1 MGCLKRFIFGC
12 AVLSLCGVSFADIVY
27 QGKRVQAW
35 PAEAITKFDNTRGA
49 RVQSALSPKFA
60 PAAEK
65 SHYSAPKGKIYGLTL
80 LVDFSD
86 QPAPVTKEE
95 ISDWL
100 NKEGFNRDGCNGSV
114 RDYYLDVSNGQLDF
128 TNEVFG
134 WYRAKYPK
142 SYYEGL
148 EGYSGSDVLMKEVF
162 EYFDPQVDYSRYD
175 NDKNGVTEAINIVY
189 AGAGK
194 TWGQGLWPHAGW
206 SNERRD
212 GVLLQ
217 KHQMTDMPGK
227 FSIYV
232 FIHENGHMVFGWPD
246 LYWYGDYC
254 TMGNRPNDWNP
265 VVINDFY
272 RADQGWI
279 PFVDV
284 TAEDIGKVST
294 TAGEQCYRLKNPS
307 RPDKEGLVWSYVKND
322 GRNKVLKGSGI
333 LMQHYD
339 FSIEGNSAANKLG
352 LRIVHADSKGK
363 NSDPEND
370 QWPSPGSRAGAFF
383 SGTYNAFSDVLYP
396 AIRWY
401 NGTET
406 GLKFT
411 DVSINENT
419 LSFCLGS
426 DCSVTAD
433 PSDTPSEPLAVTE
446 IALSAQLPIS
456 DSYAPVSID
465 LQGAQVAKIF
475 GIAQNEISSK
485 ASFYAVE
492 PDSSLNSETTG
503 EGTGHW
509 FDTKGAVT
517 KWDPNGTSIVFSNVD
532 LNSMTT
538 KVGHMPGKVKA
549 NDKFTIRQALV
560 HGKNQVTFTIAITVA
575 DNSTKDPEDPTVD
588 PSEPTIDPSDPAENP
603 DIPTTEPDEK
613 KDSTTAIISRLHQA
627 MPDLSQGTIHYF
639 DMNGN
644 VLHSKPEQSGIY
656 LMRIMKNGKALR
668 QSVIRIK

>member
-1 MGCLKRFIFGC
+1 MGCLNKLFFSGLVV
-12 AVLSLCGVSFADIVY
+12 ALCGTSFADIVY

-35 PAEAITKFDNTRGA
+35 PDEAITKFDNSRGA
-49 RVQSALSPKFA
+49 WKNSGTTSVMFA
-60 PAAEK
+60 PPMEK
-65 SHYSAPKGKIYGLTL
+65 SHYSSPKGKIYGLTL

-86 QPAPVTKEE
+86 QAAPVTKEE

-148 EGYSGSDVLMKEVF
+148 EGYSGSDVLVKEIF
-162 EYFDPQVDYSRYD
+162 EYFDSQVDYSRYD
-175 NDKNGVTEAINIVY
+175 NDKDGITEAINIVY
-189 AGAGK
+189 AGPGL

-206 SNERRD
+206 SNETRD
-212 GVLLQ
+212 GVKLQ

-254 TMGNRPNDWNP
+254 TMGNRANDLNP
-265 VVINDFY
+265 VAINDFY

-294 TAGEQCYRLKNPS
+294 TAGEQCYRFKNPN

-322 GRNKVLKGSGI
+322 GRNKSLKGSGI

-339 FSIEGNSAANKLG
+339 FSISGNSAADKLG

-383 SGTYNAFSDVLYP
+383 NAANSYNAFSDALYP

-401 NGTET
+401 SGAET

-411 DVSINENT
+411 DVSVSGNS
-419 LSFCLGS
+419 LSFCLGG
-426 DCSVTAD
+426 DCTDYNA
-433 PSDTPSEPLAVTE
+433 EPFVETE
-446 IALSAQLPIS
+446 ITLATELPIS
-456 DSYAPVSID
+456 DSYAPVTVD
-465 LQGAQVAKIF
+465 LQGAKVAEAL
-475 GIAQNEISSK
+475 GIAQNEIATK

-492 PDSSLNSETTG
+492 PDGYLNSETTG

-509 FDTKGAVT
+509 FDSKGAVAQWNT
-517 KWDPNGTSIVFSNVD
+517 NGPSIVFSNVN
-532 LNSMTT
+532 LTTMTA
-538 KVGHMPGKVKA
+538 KVGHMPNLVKPG
-549 NDKFTIRQALV
+549 DTFTIKQAV
-560 HGKNQVTFTIAITVA
+560 VYKNKQVTFTITIKIPVKETGSDSDENSGKDSTV
-575 DNSTKDPEDPTVD
+575 V
-588 PSEPTIDPSDPAENP
+588 SDS
-603 DIPTTEPDEK
+603 
-613 KDSTTAIISRLHQA
+613 STTAIAQLRHNSL
-627 MPDLSQGTIHYF
+627 DLSDATIQYF

-644 VLHSKPEQSGIY
+644 ALKASPKQAGVY
-656 LMRIMKNGKALR
+656 LMRVTKNGKALR
-668 QSVIRIK
+668 QSVIRIR